1 MIQPVPTPKPSLAPQ
16 WTSPLLSSLC
26 GEFPLFHSTSNASL
40 PPHVLLRMA
49 VQNTCCA
56 SCTLLWPRLTLP
68 CVTITRSDTAL
79 RAAAGC
85 CCSALDST
93 LMHCSNREA
102 CGCDAVH
109 PPPQLPPDLRAR
121 ASLHTTKT
129 NGSSTYSDSV
139 VPFAQQ
145 RCNQA
150 RPVSRKG
157 KQASYCPFISLSFP
171 FHFFFPPLLT
181 FL

>member
-16 WTSPLLSSLC
+16 WTSPLLSLWRIPIV
-26 GEFPLFHSTSNASL
+26 PLDQQCV
-40 PPHVLLRMA
+40 PPSACPAAHGCP
-49 VQNTCCA
+49 NTCCA

-68 CVTITRSDTAL
+68 CFTITRSDTAL

-121 ASLHTTKT
+121 ASLHTTKI

-171 FHFFFPPLLT
+171 FHFPFPPLLT